1 VPDPTTFSLSRPQ
14 LRRPTAGQATLTA
27 AAIALGVVIAAVDS
41 RPTWDDSGITAAV
54 LVLAAATVAAIDGR
68 RPWLWAALI
77 GLPLPLIEVPAT
89 SSTASAVALLFTAIG
104 AAAGFVVHRAV
115 RGAASH

>member
-1 VPDPTTFSLSRPQ
+1 MPDPATVSLSRPQ
-14 LRRPTAGQATLTA
+14 LRRPTAGQAALTA

-41 RPTWDDSGITAAV
+41 RPTWDDSAITAAA

-68 RPWLWAALI
+68 RPWLWAALT

-89 SSTASAVALLFTAIG
+89 GSTAPAIALLFTAIG

-115 RGAASH
+115 RRTGSH